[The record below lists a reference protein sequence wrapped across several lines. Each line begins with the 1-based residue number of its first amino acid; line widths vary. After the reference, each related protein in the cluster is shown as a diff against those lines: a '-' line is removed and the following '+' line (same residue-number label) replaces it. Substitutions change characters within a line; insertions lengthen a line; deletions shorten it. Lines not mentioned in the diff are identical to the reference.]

1 MKAGHNPVMPV
12 DLLIGLG
19 GVLLLVALGLE
30 WSGGESG
37 YGSLSVLKVVLVL
50 FGVGTLL
57 EPVALL
63 MTRKTDVPV
72 VWQTLLML
80 SGTVLSLVL
89 VGKAVLPP
97 EGGFGN
103 GLYLALAGVLVATV
117 GIWITVS
124 REN

>member
-12 DLLIGLG
+12 DLLIGLAG
-19 GVLLLVALGLE
+19 GLLLVALGLE

-37 YGSLSVLKVVLVL
+37 YGSLSVLEVILVL
-50 FGVGTLL
+50 FGAGALL
-57 EPVALL
+57 EPVVLL
-63 MTRKTDVPV
+63 VTRKTDVPV

-97 EGGFGN
+97 DGGFGT
-103 GLYLALAGVLVATV
+103 GFYLALTGTLVATV

>member
-12 DLLIGLG
+12 DLLIGLAG
-19 GVLLLVALGLE
+19 GLLLVALGLE

-37 YGSLSVLKVVLVL
+37 YGSLSVLEVILVL
-50 FGVGTLL
+50 FGAGALL
-57 EPVALL
+57 EPVVLL
-63 MTRKTDVPV
+63 VTRKTDVPV

-97 EGGFGN
+97 DGGFGI
-103 GLYLALAGVLVATV
+103 GFYLALTGTLVATV

>member
-12 DLLIGLG
+12 DLLIGFG
-19 GVLLLVALGLE
+19 GALLLVALGLE

-37 YGSLSVLKVVLVL
+37 YASLSLLKVVLVV

-57 EPVALL
+57 EPLVLL
-63 MTRKTDVPV
+63 MTQKTDLPV
-72 VWQTLLML
+72 VWQALLLL

-97 EGGFGN
+97 EGGFGT
-103 GLYLALAGVLVATV
+103 GFYLTLAGMLVATV